1 MDGGTRRG
9 GLVGPMIL
17 IGLGIVFL
25 LNNLGYLPWSVWPTL
40 LRLWPVLLV
49 AAGLDLLIG
58 RRSVWGSLL
67 AGLLVLAVLL
77 GSLWLLHT
85 ETDWRA
91 AQQQEVRQALDG
103 ATRAEVILTPAVGS
117 VRLEPL
123 TGSGNLI
130 EGTVQL
136 GRGERLVREYALG
149 DGTAVFRLGSE
160 GAFVGPAGWGA
171 ASLWDLGLS
180 PEVPLRLEVHLGAGD
195 FDFDLTGL
203 TLEELETNLGV
214 GRTVV
219 VLPGTGVYSAAID
232 GAIGETVVVVPA
244 GLGLRVH
251 LDTGLVGTQLP
262 DGLDCAEDVCTSPG
276 YFSAAHRVDLR
287 VSHAIGS
294 VVIRHP

>member
-1 MDGGTRRG
+1 MEGRTRRG

-17 IGLGIVFL
+17 IGLGVVFL
-25 LNNLGYLPWSVWPTL
+25 LNNLGYLPWSVWATL

-58 RRSVWGSLL
+58 RRSAWGSLL
-67 AGLLVLAVLL
+67 AGLLALAVLV
-77 GSLWLLHT
+77 GSLWFLHT

-91 AQQQEVRQALDG
+91 GQGQEVQQALEG
-103 ATRAEVILTPAVGS
+103 AMQAEVFLNPAVGS
-117 VRLEPL
+117 VRLDAL
-123 TGSGNLI
+123 MGSGSLI

-136 GRGERLVREYALG
+136 SRGERLVREYELEG
-149 DGTAVFRLGSE
+149 STAVFSLSSE
-160 GAFVGPAGWGA
+160 GTFVGPVGWGA
-171 ASLWDLGLS
+171 SSLWDLGLS
-180 PEVPLRLEVHLGAGD
+180 SEVPLRLEVDLGAGD
-195 FDFDLTGL
+195 FDLDLTGL

-294 VVIRHP
+294 VVIRRP